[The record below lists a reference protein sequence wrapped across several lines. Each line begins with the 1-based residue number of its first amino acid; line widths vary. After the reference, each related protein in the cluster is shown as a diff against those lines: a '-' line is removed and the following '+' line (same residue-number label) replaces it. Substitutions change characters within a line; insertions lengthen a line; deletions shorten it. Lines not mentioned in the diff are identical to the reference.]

1 MAEANEKRD
10 CRIFEKFAYEM
21 SVEVQQ
27 TCISDSDFN
36 LSIKENIYAFDS
48 IIIDLYLNFFWWV
61 SLKKQKNCIKL
72 HTQFDIK
79 TAIPVFIYIISASEP
94 KPEQHIMGPMR
105 ARSAPNLTLRFVID
119 IFRSDP

>member
-79 TAIPVFIYIISASEP
+79 TAIPVFIYIISASIHDVNG
-94 KPEQHIMGPMR
+94 QHQLTYETGGFYIMDPR
-105 ARSAPNLTLRFVID
+105 NL
-119 IFRSDP
+119 